1 MLKKGKHQAHKQPVR
16 LVLVTRK
23 NAETNVQGI
32 PCACTDGEYMIIK
45 SDKGNIVF
53 IIFSYILLSLIGGL
67 FVSENNGLTS
77 AVCMGLLVWIIG
89 SIFCIR
95 WYIAV
100 FRKIAI
106 GSSGVTIS
114 LFHKIKFYPWD
125 SMSIYYESYQ
135 NQLGLRLQYKG
146 TVILS
151 PRRFKKPKHIS
162 PLMYCIVF
170 HPYSFTFIYFY
181 EESIMKDAPNV
192 YPVKKQE
199 FLSKMAALG
208 IIDSNSFLSA

>member
-1 MLKKGKHQAHKQPVR
+1 
-16 LVLVTRK
+16 
-23 NAETNVQGI
+23 
-32 PCACTDGEYMIIK
+32 MIIK

-77 AVCMGLLVWIIG
+77 VVCMGLLVWIIG

-106 GSSGVTIS
+106 GPSGVTIS

-151 PRRFKKPKHIS
+151 PRWFKKPKHIS

-170 HPYSFTFIYFY
+170 HPYSFTFINFY

-199 FLSKMAALG
+199 FLSKMTALG